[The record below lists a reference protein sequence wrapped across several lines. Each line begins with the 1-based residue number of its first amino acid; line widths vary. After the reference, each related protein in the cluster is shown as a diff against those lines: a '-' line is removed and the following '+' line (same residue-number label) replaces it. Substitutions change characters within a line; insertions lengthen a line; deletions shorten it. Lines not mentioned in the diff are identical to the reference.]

1 MVGASPHAL
10 KALLD
15 ATSTAAV
22 DAALAEF
29 PIATPDEY
37 QRDYDGQ
44 NVGTWREG
52 YLHWLPVGLDRGNSG
67 RIKLAGEPTNPI
79 AERLVNGMEA
89 LIELERLR
97 ELKKQPD
104 SPMPTSPRDAVK
116 RYFKLPR
123 LDHLPAIGGEE
134 GKTNT
139 ERVRK
144 VRKNLQITL
153 KQDSGSKEFSVE
165 VRDFGMG
172 QTPSKIHRTLLSLGN
187 TDKAEKPYLIG
198 VFGQGGSSAFAASN
212 CSVIVSRRC
221 PEILAPG
228 EDDGIGWTVVKKVV
242 PKKPR
247 RDPYFAYLA
256 ISPEGAVPRFDAA
269 VADKVGFQYGSSFRH
284 IKYDFASGGSSIAR
298 VLYQAL
304 NHVLFNPIL
313 PYELFALKTDPDQMM
328 GTAHRLARLVKNI
341 KRKGETG
348 SLDKSFS
355 DQEVV

>member
-1 MVGASPHAL
+1 VVGASPQAL
-10 KALLD
+10 KALLN

-29 PIATPDEY
+29 PIATPEEY

-44 NVGTWREG
+44 HVGTWREG

-104 SPMPTSPRDAVK
+104 SAMPISPRDAVQ

-123 LDHLPAIGGEE
+123 LDLLPSIGGEE
-134 GKTNT
+134 GKALT

-144 VRKNLQITL
+144 VRKKLQITL
-153 KQDSGSKEFSVE
+153 AQDSKSKEFSVE

-172 QTPSKIHRTLLSLGN
+172 QTPPKIHRTLLSLGN

-198 VFGQGGSSAFAASN
+198 VFGQGGSSAFAASSY
-212 CSVIVSRRC
+212 SVIVSRRC
-221 PEILAPG
+221 SDVLAPG
-228 EDDGIGWTVVKKVV
+228 ENDGVGWTVVKKVV
-242 PKKPR
+242 PKRPR

-256 ISPEGAVPRFDAA
+256 TSQEGAVPRFDAA
-269 VADKVGFQYGSSFRH
+269 IADKAGFEFGSSFRH
-284 IKYDFASGGSSIAR
+284 IKYDFASGGSAIAR

-313 PYELFALKTDPDQMM
+313 PYELFALKSEPDQMM
-328 GTAHRLARLVKNI
+328 GTAHRLARLVRNI
-341 KRKGETG
+341 KRSGEPG

-355 DQEVV
+355 NQAVV